1 MYTIPFDSEV
11 LKSII
16 TGEVKS
22 PTVDYANSKIKGKN
36 FITYF
41 SNLKYENLIVDFS
54 EVGLEEKFELVAE
67 YIKHNSTCNMQ
78 QLEATVLKCL
88 FVNRKYDLT
97 LVDKSE
103 DDKPFLDKSVLSNEE
118 VKQFVEQNTTLVKE
132 LSEILD
138 GVLLLAIKNLNA
150 YNEEF
155 GNFVTNNIV
164 TEKQQVGKTFVN
176 ILLNETFNYH
186 YYSSLP
192 KFDDIKYFDY
202 YFDRPIYSGKT
213 LTYFLSAE
221 KCLLFPI
228 LKLVLDMQF
237 TPEQLNAMIKE
248 TNVTLI

>member
-1 MYTIPFDSEV
+1 M
-11 LKSII
+11 
-16 TGEVKS
+16 
-22 PTVDYANSKIKGKN
+22 
-36 FITYF
+36 
-41 SNLKYENLIVDFS
+41 
-54 EVGLEEKFELVAE
+54 
-67 YIKHNSTCNMQ
+67 
-78 QLEATVLKCL
+78 
-88 FVNRKYDLT
+88 
-97 LVDKSE
+97 
-103 DDKPFLDKSVLSNEE
+103 
-118 VKQFVEQNTTLVKE
+118 
-132 LSEILD
+132 
-138 GVLLLAIKNLNA
+138 LLAIKNLNA

-237 TPEQLNAMIKE
+237 TPEQLNTMIKE